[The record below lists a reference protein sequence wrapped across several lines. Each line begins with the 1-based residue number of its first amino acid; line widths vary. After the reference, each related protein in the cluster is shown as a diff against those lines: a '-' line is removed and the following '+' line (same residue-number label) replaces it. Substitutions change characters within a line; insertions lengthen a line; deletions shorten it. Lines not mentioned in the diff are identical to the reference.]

1 METSN
6 LNSRYILRIYNIP
19 DYKSKEDL
27 ELEFKLK
34 GDYKVL
40 VMGARGDKPNNSYG
54 LIEFNS
60 EEEMNNFANHF
71 HKLRKEVV
79 IYK

>member
-1 METSN
+1 ME
-6 LNSRYILRIYNIP
+6 RFILRIFNIP

-34 GDYKVL
+34 GDYKVFVL
-40 VMGARGDKPNNSYG
+40 GARLNSSYG

-60 EEEMNNFANHF
+60 QEELNNFARQFNI
-71 HKLRKEVV
+71 LRKNV
-79 IYK
+79 IIY